1 MLVPVQAGTTKG
13 YHMLSRLFFLGLLLS
28 PSFLFGTTPFSLEG
42 ISKLDVV
49 VENNSKLI
57 QDKTVKRLEKMMHK
71 SLNDL
76 NIKTKEFSPAVLILL
91 ISTPKY
97 DPVQLVKAQLMVA
110 EQVRRRGS
118 EEESFGF
125 TYRMEDLFEPESLHE
140 DMIESLE
147 FLLGEFSDQYKED
160 NGGDE

>member
-1 MLVPVQAGTTKG
+1 MLVKLIV
-13 YHMLSRLFFLGLLLS
+13 LGLIFL
-28 PSFLFGTTPFSLEG
+28 PSILFGVTPFSLEG
-42 ISKLDVV
+42 IKKLDVV

-57 QDKTVKRLEKMMHK
+57 EDKTVTRLEKMMHR
-71 SLNDL
+71 SLSKL
-76 NIKTKEFSPAVLILL
+76 GIQSRTFSPSILIFL

-97 DPVQLVKAQLMVA
+97 ADVQLVKAELMVV

-118 EEESFGF
+118 EEESLGF
-125 TYRMEDLFEPESLHE
+125 TYRMEDLFEPEVLQE

-147 FLLGEFSDQYKED
+147 FLLSEFSDQYKED

>member
-1 MLVPVQAGTTKG
+1 MMFKLIVLGV
-13 YHMLSRLFFLGLLLS
+13 LFLPSVLLGV
-28 PSFLFGTTPFSLEG
+28 TPFSLEG
-42 ISKLDVV
+42 IKKLDVV
-49 VENNSKLI
+49 VENRSKLI
-57 QDKTVKRLEKMMHK
+57 EDKTVTRLKGMMHR
-71 SLNDL
+71 SLNSL
-76 NIKTKEFSPAVLILL
+76 GVQSRTFSSSILILL

-97 DPVQLVKAQLMVA
+97 GDVQLVKAELMVV

-118 EEESFGF
+118 EEESLGF
-125 TYRMEDLFEPESLHE
+125 TYRMEDMFEPEMLQE